1 MTLLSTKGAVRQA
14 QIQVVMKVSATQP
27 FQLIYSLFQHEYL
40 GYIFESFI
48 VRLDEKGKLTY
59 QHQNISAK
67 NAREFAKGL
76 DDRDYE
82 LIELMDQMNQDTVLR
97 TFSKKIMKPDEFFIR
112 VFKKEKGEERLLQEQ
127 IEVYMERKRASV
139 LEKLKGKRLYEM
151 GNDGEP
157 TWRKLEVCE
166 QRASIRFYFQ
176 RTEENT
182 TYYPIITHED
192 KPLGL
197 PSANAYMVCKNPAW
211 MVVEGKLYG
220 FDKPVDGKK
229 LQPFL
234 TKKSIVIPKNLEE
247 NYYKNFINTLVASF
261 EDIDVQGFQIQKN
274 TYEPHPLLT
283 ISELPPANSKEV
295 PSLFDAASSEHNA
308 NDEAGKIVFD
318 LSFKYGKH
326 KFRGGDADPVSV
338 TMERKE
344 NDYIFHRI
352 KRDTDSERK
361 YASTL
366 IKLGLPLGGNF
377 RTAVDKAQ
385 AFSWINENRVNLL
398 NFGFEVSQP
407 DNRDK
412 KYFVGKAVFELEVK
426 ESIDWFDIHAR
437 IRFGE
442 YEISFKELRKIIL
455 KKKVEFKL
463 PNGEIAIIPEAWLV
477 KYGDLFAMSETHGKN
492 EKPVLQ
498 KYHVN
503 LVRDLQEGNLAKV
516 HISDRLRNLENFTG
530 IRDYPLPTGFKGQ
543 LRPYQKA
550 GYNWLRFLN
559 EFHLGGCLADDMGLG
574 KTVQTLALLESEK
587 EKGNSGTSL
596 LIMPTSLIYNWEME
610 AAKFTSNLKIHTYT
624 GTNRNKDIQKFGQY
638 DVILTSYGIT
648 RLDIELLLPFNFN
661 YVILDESQV
670 IKNPTS
676 NIAKAVLQLKSR
688 HKLTLTGTP
697 LENTTLDLWSQMT
710 FINPGLLGGQT
721 YFKNEFQVPIEKQ
734 KDEAKT
740 KKLNAIIKPFILRR
754 LKSQVATDLPE
765 KVENIYYTNLS
776 PAQEEKY
783 EEAKSYYRSKILDH
797 IEKEGINN
805 SRMTILEGLTKL
817 RQLSNHPRMVDT
829 HYKGDSGKLEDL
841 SHMIENALLEG
852 HKLLV
857 FSQFVKHLDI
867 VKELLGSKKIDYA
880 YLDGSSMDRKDQ
892 VERFNKDPNLKIFL
906 ISIKAGGLGL
916 NLTQADYV
924 FILDPWWNP
933 AVEQQAIDRA
943 HRIGQKKKVFTYKFI
958 TRNTV
963 EEKILHL
970 QKHKLKLSEN
980 LITTEES
987 IVKMLTRQ
995 DIEMML
1001 N

>member
-1 MTLLSTKGAVRQA
+1 
-14 QIQVVMKVSATQP
+14 MKVSALQP
-27 FQLIYSLFQHEYL
+27 FQLIYSLYQHEYL

-59 QHQNISAK
+59 QHQNISSK

-76 DDRDYE
+76 DDRDFE
-82 LIELMDQMNQDTVLR
+82 LIELMDSMNQDVVLR
-97 TFSKKIMKPDEFFIR
+97 HFSKKIMKPDEFFIR
-112 VFKKEKGEERLLQEQ
+112 VFKKEKGEERLLQDQ
-127 IEVYMERKRASV
+127 IEVYMEKRRAAI

-157 TWRKLEVCE
+157 TWRKLEVAE
-166 QRASIRFYFQ
+166 QRASIQFFFR
-176 RTEENT
+176 RTKDST

-192 KPLGL
+192 KSLEL
-197 PSANAYMVCKNPAW
+197 PSVNAYMVCRNPAW
-211 MVVEGKLYG
+211 MVADGKLYG
-220 FDKPVDGKK
+220 FEKPVDGRK

-234 TKKSIVIPKNLEE
+234 TKKIIVIPRNLED
-247 NYYKNFINTLVASF
+247 NYYKNFVNTLIASF
-261 EDIDVQGFQIQKN
+261 EDIDVEGFQIIKN
-274 TYEPHPLLT
+274 TYEPHPVLT
-283 ISELPPANSKEV
+283 ISELPPGVSKEV
-295 PSLFDAASSEHNA
+295 PTLFEATGEHNA

-326 KFRGGDADPVSV
+326 RFRGGDSEQVSV
-338 TMERKE
+338 TMEKKE
-344 NDYIFHRI
+344 DDYIFHRI
-352 KRDTDSERK
+352 KRVTESEKK
-361 YASTL
+361 YANTL

-377 RTAVDKAQ
+377 RTAVDKAH

-412 KYFVGKAVFELEVK
+412 KYFVGKAIIELEVK

-442 YEISFKELRKIIL
+442 YEISFKDLRKLIL

-463 PNGEIAIIPEAWLV
+463 PNGEIAIIPDAWLV

-492 EKPVLQ
+492 EKPVLH

-503 LVRDLQEGNLAKV
+503 LVKDLQDGNLAKV

-530 IRDYPLPTGFKGQ
+530 IRDYPLPTGFNGQ

-559 EFHLGGCLADDMGLG
+559 EFNLGGCLADDMGLG

-587 EKGNSGTSL
+587 EKGNCGTSL

-610 AAKFTSNLKIHTYT
+610 AAKFTSSLNIHTYT
-624 GTNRNKDIQKFGQY
+624 GTNRNKNIKQFDQY

-648 RLDIELLLPFNFN
+648 RLDIELLQQFTFN

-697 LENTTLDLWSQMT
+697 LENTTMDLWSQMT

-721 YFKNEFQVPIEKQ
+721 YFKNEFQIPIEKQ

-805 SRMTILEGLTKL
+805 SRMTILEGLTRL
-817 RQLSNHPRMVDT
+817 RQLSNHPRMVDA

-867 VKELLGSKKIDYA
+867 VRELLASKKIDYA

-980 LITTEES
+980 LISTEES